1 MAIVA
6 GPLLISKSI
15 FDIDARAKG
24 INVKQHAALIV
35 KDKADDDDDVL
46 FAVAVGATM
55 V

>member
-35 KDKADDDDDVL
+35 KDKADDDDVL

>member
-6 GPLLISKSI
+6 GSVLISKS
-15 FDIDARAKG
+15 DARAKA
-24 INVKQHAALIV
+24 INIKQHAALIV